1 MLCPFTLTRAPSH
14 YFTDVCGVMY
24 VSLAECGGS
33 QTTHRADARSPTTAD
48 TTCDHWRRIRARCHK
63 CKFDPD
69 TKCIHHRLFS
79 SGTKK
84 LRAIRR
90 RGLPSSSSLSHPLQV
105 RRTKER
111 HCDSGGRL
119 RYRRRGKGNLSARAR
134 EGGREGGRLPLTFSR
149 NDRKEGE
156 GASE

>member
-1 MLCPFTLTRAPSH
+1 MLFPFTLTRVPSH

-24 VSLAECGGS
+24 PLRSAEGRRLHIEPMLARLLLLTRHATIGDGFV
-33 QTTHRADARSPTTAD
+33 RDATSANSPD
-48 TTCDHWRRIRARCHK
+48 SKGRCRRHI
-63 CKFDPD
+63 
-69 TKCIHHRLFS
+69 S
-79 SGTKK
+79 SGSKK

-105 RRTKER
+105 RTANE
-111 HCDSGGRL
+111 GTAL
-119 RYRRRGKGNLSARAR
+119 RQRRAAAVSAARQGQFKCTR